1 MGVNELWQILE
12 PVREH
17 VHLRSLSGKILA
29 VDLSLWVCEAQ
40 AVKGM
45 MGTVAKPHLRNL
57 FFRVSTLTLMGVKL
71 IFVLEGDAPKVKA
84 DTMHKRTKMRYE
96 FSRKM
101 GGATLRT
108 GRSYFNYFL
117 KECCEMLECL
127 GIPWVQ
133 AAGEAEAMCAYLNAN
148 GYADGCIT
156 NDGDVF
162 LYGAQTVYKNFTMNT
177 KDPHVDCYKM
187 SAVKA
192 KLGLDRDA
200 LVGLAVLLG
209 CDYLPKGVPG
219 VGKEQA
225 LKLLEIL
232 KGQSLLHRFNKWKE
246 QFQDSM
252 ASDVPI
258 KKRAHCAVCQHPGSS
273 KEHERTGCKLC
284 GSERFCEPHHYDYS
298 CPCDWHQSEQER
310 QANSVENNVKK
321 KAKLCK
327 GFPFNEVISEFL
339 VTKDEPIK
347 TIMWKRPS
355 LLSAENFALN
365 KMEWPKHYTCEKL
378 LTLLTYFDMK
388 ERRSGRSSPNQLQ
401 PIRILKTRIRNGIPC
416 FEIEWQKPEHYI
428 SADGQPEDSR
438 NSVITIE
445 EESLIQAAYP
455 DLVVLFHK
463 EKAEAQEKK
472 LKDKKP
478 KIKKDHNVDDVEVLL
493 SQMSLQTTSKIC
505 KEAPGN
511 HCDSTRVQENI
522 FKSATVSSSKNE
534 CLSKLATWD
543 PVEIASKHSSEPET
557 TVEWASPP
565 LSSRQVLSASSPN
578 VSAVIAEMHLSDI
591 DWEGTSFST
600 PPSKH
605 TVEELSSTLRREEP
619 EHSLQSILQNCCVAS
634 LVTGETSKNKVGAAV
649 NVPSAQDTVPVDMRG
664 ESSKT
669 DLLVSDPQN
678 LCLRDRIL
686 LKNFSKSDL
695 SDQSGIIHLRSLL
708 PEELRKT
715 DLNTEGEND
724 ISKTHKDTSDLLISN
739 IVHCQA
745 KEMSISKSFKRSTPQ
760 SYLGQKASHILTKG
774 TVEKVPSGEKN
785 VKSNMLQNKAT
796 VIAAAESS
804 IVSGDLRPHCQPA
817 NTKISDCKGEKVGN
831 KTTATI
837 QKSVIKRSVCLAA
850 CSSSEDSDSEN
861 FKSCKQKPQN
871 KHKVVLSSG
880 GKCFSSQYKPCTKE
894 AVVSGTSQRPAKQ
907 LEFIVKE
914 DARAAATS
922 SSMTLESASAV
933 TINEKQNCFR
943 NLPQRSESFQSYPN
957 DASPQQSDGEDSVIL
972 LDSPLPL
979 SERLKLRLQ
988 SC

>member
-619 EHSLQSILQNCCVAS
+619 EHSLQN
-634 LVTGETSKNKVGAAV
+634 
-649 NVPSAQDTVPVDMRG
+649 
-664 ESSKT
+664 
-669 DLLVSDPQN
+669 PQN

-871 KHKVVLSSG
+871 KHK
-880 GKCFSSQYKPCTKE
+880 
-894 AVVSGTSQRPAKQ
+894 
-907 LEFIVKE
+907 E

-988 SC
+988 S

>member
-1 MGVNELWQILE
+1 
-12 PVREH
+12 
-17 VHLRSLSGKILA
+17 
-29 VDLSLWVCEAQ
+29 
-40 AVKGM
+40 
-45 MGTVAKPHLRNL
+45 
-57 FFRVSTLTLMGVKL
+57 
-71 IFVLEGDAPKVKA
+71 
-84 DTMHKRTKMRYE
+84 
-96 FSRKM
+96 
-101 GGATLRT
+101 
-108 GRSYFNYFL
+108 
-117 KECCEMLECL
+117 CCEMLECL

-177 KDPHVDCYKM
+177 KNIFSLSSLFTWLLFLCSIHVLCHALLKIPLFFFSPPPTPTLPGKKIVPQGLHSSSSLFVFLGGGVDPAHSLMQDQFPPTSTPLSVLAITMAPHPCVVQLKTSPM
-187 SAVKA
+187 FSSFFFFC
-192 KLGLDRDA
+192 LLT
-200 LVGLAVLLG
+200 AVLT
-209 CDYLPKGVPG
+209 
-219 VGKEQA
+219 
-225 LKLLEIL
+225 
-232 KGQSLLHRFNKWKE
+232 H
-246 QFQDSM
+246 FQDWQE
-252 ASDVPI
+252 PE
-258 KKRAHCAVCQHPGSS
+258 KKHRCCHRSTFS

-298 CPCDWHQSEQER
+298 CPCDWHQSEQQTKTPYLFR
-310 QANSVENNVKK
+310 
-321 KAKLCK
+321 
-327 GFPFNEVISEFL
+327 ISGTHWSTL
-339 VTKDEPIK
+339 GLK
-347 TIMWKRPS
+347 
-355 LLSAENFALN
+355 NFALN

-472 LKDKKP
+472 LKEKYKKP

-634 LVTGETSKNKVGAAV
+634 LVTGETSKNK
-649 NVPSAQDTVPVDMRG
+649 DTVPVDMRG

-804 IVSGDLRPHCQPA
+804 IVSGD
-817 NTKISDCKGEKVGN
+817 
-831 KTTATI
+831 
-837 QKSVIKRSVCLAA
+837 KSVIKRSVCLAA

-894 AVVSGTSQRPAKQ
+894 AV
-907 LEFIVKE
+907 E

-988 SC
+988 